1 MDQLPERLPAPLV
14 RAQQWSAVLLQVW
27 TCHTGASEVG
37 GWRCCSDGDRGCLGL
52 EDTATS
58 LGMFGNR
65 DSVPGEIISLTN
77 LQGLEAL
84 TSDRGAPCGQ
94 ESDQPGLKE

>member
-1 MDQLPERLPAPLV
+1 M
-14 RAQQWSAVLLQVW
+14 
-27 TCHTGASEVG
+27 
-37 GWRCCSDGDRGCLGL
+37 